1 MKYDRTILKEE
12 CWNSLETH
20 ELGEAGIVREII
32 GGLL

>member
-1 MKYDRTILKEE
+1 MKYDILKEE

-32 GGLL
+32 GGL